1 MLDNKYDRIN
11 TIASKEADRD
21 ELARAMAAYER
32 QHGKVKTTP
41 IMRRDSTGNFHNIEA
56 ERINQSRRR
65 GRAKSAAATRFS
77 RSTTPPINPA
87 ARGPLHDQI

>member
-1 MLDNKYDRIN
+1 MHDNKYDRIN
-11 TIASKEADRD
+11 TLASKEADRD
-21 ELARAMAAYER
+21 EIAAAMAAYER

-77 RSTTPPINPA
+77 RSTTPPTNPA
-87 ARGPLHDQI
+87 ARGPLHDRI